1 MALSP
6 GTRLGS
12 HEIVAPLGAASG
24 VGLQFRWE
32 IFNVLN
38 HVNFDVPNR
47 TAFTPNFGRIFSA
60 LPARQMPVGVK
71 VLF

>member
-1 MALSP
+1 MALSQ

-38 HVNFDVPNR
+38 HVTRVPGPSEG
-47 TAFTPNFGRIFSA
+47 TY
-60 LPARQMPVGVK
+60 
-71 VLF
+71 